1 MFLATSYTQLEL
13 IEPKNELN
21 LEFLEMLKSKKA
33 FCRTYE
39 VDQTMVNPEKN
50 VTHHVHF
57 QLLERIKFKF
67 GKKYLF
73 DFESR
78 TLRGEI
84 IEPQYSEMQYRKDF
98 FLGEKITLKIW
109 ISEETE
115 NDFTMSFEYFC
126 SNPKDIRARGFQKF
140 TKNEKGENRK
150 EISRPKKWIFVRYYK
165 AIKSVLLYFT
175 LLESFRKRIKAF
187 FFLSRSFKRIKNGRY
202 VYVRGIGFSQ
212 TNMQNWVRESKFPEL
227 LGDAREDFAKNCLMG
242 FKEEVGKLY
251 LLKTIDAH
259 YCYLKH
265 VPFGAEVEIR
275 LKVVDVN
282 RRFFVFKAEFINQ
295 ETGGLAVVATQKIAY
310 TNEKNKL
317 VSLPKTLFSLLQG
330 FKEFGK

>member
-1 MFLATSYTQLEL
+1 MFVTTGYAGS
-13 IEPKNELN
+13 IRGDCSSGIN
-21 LEFLEMLKSKKA
+21 LEFLEMLKTKKT

-39 VDQTMVNPEKN
+39 VEQTFVNSERN
-50 VTHHVHF
+50 VTHHIHF

-67 GKKYLF
+67 GKKYLR

-78 TLRGEI
+78 SLEGEI

-98 FLGEKITLKIW
+98 ILGDKITLKIW
-109 ISEETE
+109 ISKETDDE
-115 NDFTMSFEYFC
+115 FVMSFEFFC
-126 SNPKDIRARGFQKF
+126 SNPKDVRARGTQKF
-140 TKNEKGENRK
+140 AKNEKGKSQK
-150 EISRPKKWIFVRYYK
+150 EISRPKKFVLLRYWR
-165 AIKSVLLYFT
+165 AVKSVLCYFS
-175 LLESFRKRIKAF
+175 LLENFRKRFKAF
-187 FFLSRSFKRIKNGRY
+187 FFLSRSFRRIKNGRY

-212 TNMQNWVRESKFPEL
+212 TNVQNWVRESKFPEL

-251 LLKTIDAH
+251 LLKTIDAR
-259 YCYLKH
+259 YCYIEH
-265 VPFGAEVEIR
+265 VPFGADVEIR

-282 RRFFVFKAEFINQ
+282 RRFFVFKVEFINQ
-295 ETGGLAVVATQKIAY
+295 ETGELAVVATQKIAY

-317 VSLPKTLFSLLQG
+317 VSLPKTLYSLLEG